1 MYNQSMRNR
10 LFRFVLFLFILSVF
24 AACRPAA
31 SPTPGPSLPPV
42 LNEEELLQTSV
53 AQVTQAAFETLAF
66 LPTATATST
75 SVPTP
80 QITQIPTIARSV
92 TPEPTPTSDLP
103 CNKAGAGVPFDITIP
118 DDSPMY
124 AGQEFIKTWRVVN
137 RGSCKWTRLYKLVF
151 YSQNS
156 MSAQYEQFISG
167 EVLPGQA
174 IDLSVK
180 FFAPL
185 APGSYQS
192 NWMLQDPDGNL
203 FGVGVNADAPF
214 YVRIIVTN
222 DPTPTPTIT
231 LTPSPTP

>member
-1 MYNQSMRNR
+1 MRLR
-10 LFRFVLFLFILSVF
+10 LFRFLLLILTLTVL
-24 AACRPAA
+24 AACRP
-31 SPTPGPSLPPV
+31 SSTPTPAPSIPPI
-42 LNEEELLQTSV
+42 LSEEALLQTSV
-53 AQVTQAAFETLAF
+53 AQVTQAAFETLDF
-66 LPTATATST
+66 LPTSTATST
-75 SVPTP
+75 ATPLP
-80 QITQIPTIARSV
+80 QITQIPTIARSA
-92 TPEPTPTSDLP
+92 TPEPTPTNDLP

-124 AGQEFIKTWRVVN
+124 AGQEFIKTWRLVN

-151 YSQNS
+151 FSQNS
-156 MSAQYEQFISG
+156 MSAQQEQFLSG

-180 FFAPL
+180 FYAPL

-203 FGVGVNADAPF
+203 FGIGFNADAPF
-214 YVRIIVTN
+214 YVKIIVTN

-231 LTPSPTP
+231 PTPTSTP

>member
-1 MYNQSMRNR
+1 MRPN
-10 LFRFVLFLFILSVF
+10 FVRILLFILMLTLL
-24 AACRPAA
+24 AACRPE
-31 SPTPGPSLPPV
+31 STPTSQSSLAPTFS
-42 LNEEELLQTSV
+42 EQDLLQTSV
-53 AQVTQAAFETLAF
+53 AQVTQSAFETLAF
-66 LPTATATST
+66 LPTATATSKA
-75 SVPTP
+75 TP
-80 QITQIPTIARSV
+80 LPEITQIATIARSA
-92 TPEPTPTSDLP
+92 TPEPTPTSDQP

-118 DDSPMY
+118 DDTPMY
-124 AGQEFIKTWRVVN
+124 AGQEFIKTWRLVN

-156 MSAQYEQFISG
+156 MGAQYEQFLSG

-192 NWMLQDPDGNL
+192 NWMLQDQDGNL
-203 FGVGVNADAPF
+203 FGIGFNADAPF
-214 YVRIIVTN
+214 YVKIIVTN

>member
-1 MYNQSMRNR
+1 MRHLSYR
-10 LFRFVLFLFILSVF
+10 YLLLVLILSF
-24 AACRPAA
+24 LAACRPDS
-31 SPTPGPSLPPV
+31 SPTPAPSLPPV
-42 LNEEELLQTSV
+42 LSEEELLQTSI

-75 SVPTP
+75 PISAPE
-80 QITQIPTIARSV
+80 ITQIATIARSA
-92 TPEPTPTSDLP
+92 TPEPTPTDDLP

-118 DDSPMY
+118 DDTRMY
-124 AGQEFIKTWRVVN
+124 AGQEFTKTWGLVN

-151 YSQNS
+151 FSQNP
-156 MSAQYEQFISG
+156 MGAIQEQFLSG

-174 IDLSVK
+174 IDLSVQ
-180 FFAPL
+180 FFAPT

-203 FGVGVNADAPF
+203 FGIGFNADAPF
-214 YVRIIVTN
+214 YVKIIVTN

-231 LTPSPTP
+231 LTPTLTP

>member
-1 MYNQSMRNR
+1 MYNHSMRNH
-10 LFRFVLFLFILSVF
+10 LFRFLLLFLTLSML
-24 AACRPAA
+24 AACRPAS
-31 SPTPGPSLPPV
+31 SPTPLASLPPM
-42 LNEEELLQTSV
+42 LSEEDLLQTSI

-66 LPTATATST
+66 LPTATTTST
-75 SVPTP
+75 PTPLP
-80 QITQIPTIARSV
+80 QITQIATIARSA

-118 DDSPMY
+118 DDSRMY
-124 AGQEFIKTWRVVN
+124 AGQEFTKTWRLVN

-151 YSQNS
+151 FSQNS
-156 MSAQYEQFISG
+156 MSAQYEQFLSG

-180 FFAPL
+180 FYAPL

-192 NWMLQDPDGNL
+192 NWMLQDPNGNL
-203 FGVGVNADAPF
+203 FGIGFNADGPF
-214 YVRIIVTN
+214 YVKIIVTN

>member
-1 MYNQSMRNR
+1 MYNQTMRNIFFR
-10 LFRFVLFLFILSVF
+10 LLLIIAILSIL
-24 AACRPAA
+24 AACRPAG
-31 SPTPGPSLPPV
+31 SPTPMPSLPPI
-42 LNEEELLQTSV
+42 LSEEDLLQTSV

-66 LPTATATST
+66 LPTATTTST
-75 SVPTP
+75 PTPLP
-80 QITQIPTIARSV
+80 QITQIATIARSA

-103 CNKAGAGVPFDITIP
+103 CNKAGAGVPFDITIS

-124 AGQEFIKTWRVVN
+124 AGQEFTKTWRLVN

-151 YSQNS
+151 FSQNS
-156 MSAQYEQFISG
+156 MSAQYEQYLSG

-192 NWMLQDPDGNL
+192 NWMLQDADGNL
-203 FGVGVNADAPF
+203 FGIGFNADGPF
-214 YVRIIVTN
+214 YVKIIVTN

-231 LTPSPTP
+231 LTPTSTP

>member
-1 MYNQSMRNR
+1 MYNQAMRNNF
-10 LFRFVLFLFILSVF
+10 LRFVLLFIILLVL
-24 AACRPAA
+24 AACRSDS
-31 SPTPGPSLPPV
+31 SPTPIPSLPPI
-42 LNEEELLQTSV
+42 LSEEELLQTSI

-75 SVPTP
+75 GVPTP
-80 QITQIPTIARSV
+80 QITQIPTIARSA

-124 AGQEFIKTWRVVN
+124 AGQEFTKTWRLVN

-156 MSAQYEQFISG
+156 MGAQYEQFISG

-174 IDLSVK
+174 IDLSIK
-180 FFAPL
+180 FYAPF

-192 NWMLQDPDGNL
+192 NWMLQNPNGNL
-203 FGVGVNADAPF
+203 FGIGFNADAPF
-214 YVRIIVTN
+214 YVRIIVTD

>member
-1 MYNQSMRNR
+1 MRNN
-10 LFRFVLFLFILSVF
+10 LFRFLFLILTLPIL
-24 AACRPAA
+24 AACRPAS
-31 SPTPGPSLPPV
+31 SPTPMPSLPPI
-42 LNEEELLQTSV
+42 LSEEELLKTSI
-53 AQVTQAAFETLAF
+53 AQVTQAAFETLAYI
-66 LPTATATST
+66 PTATATST
-75 SVPTP
+75 FTPPP
-80 QITQIPTIARSV
+80 QIAQIATIARSS

-118 DDSPMY
+118 DGTPMY
-124 AGQEFIKTWRVVN
+124 AGQEFTKTWRLVN

-156 MSAQYEQFISG
+156 MGAQYEQFLSG

-180 FFAPL
+180 FYAPI

-192 NWMLQDPDGNL
+192 NWMLQDPQGNL
-203 FGVGVNADAPF
+203 FGVGFNADAPF
-214 YVRIIVTN
+214 YVKIIVTN

-231 LTPSPTP
+231 PTPSPTP